1 MDNKAQ
7 TGQRGEALAMDYLRS
22 NGYMICARN
31 WRQGR
36 YEIDIVA
43 QRYGITHIVEVKTR
57 GTGSL
62 LSPEQTITPTKAAAL
77 RKAAAA
83 YIAQNRVLGEVEFDL
98 VAIDILPDDSYNIR
112 FIPNCIEF
120 GW

>member
-1 MDNKAQ
+1 MSTNAQ
-7 TGQRGEALAMDYLRS
+7 TGQRGEDLAIEYLRS

-43 QRYGITHIVEVKTR
+43 QRHGVTHIVEVKTR

-77 RKAAAA
+77 RKAAGA
-83 YIAQNRVLGEVEFDL
+83 YISQNRVLGEVEFDL
-98 VAIDILPDDSYNIR
+98 VAIDILPDDSYSIR